1 MTSEIMSSEE
11 DCPVCFEPLLEEE
24 SPLVC
29 GHCVHMTCIVQQF
42 KPECPLCRRKLDV
55 EVSGQFP
62 DHDIPFSVQEFQE
75 QEIQEQEFQE
85 ELQDLPELQDS
96 VEQMVMEEFNQEMN
110 VNLQPEEEQKSRS
123 DLEQIINGYNRM
135 RQRVINLQEMGTQHN
150 IRVLLL
156 PVIENLNN
164 IRDTFYNYV
173 EQVHSSDMNRQEPD
187 EDYNYPE
194 ENPDYDE
201 ENPDEA
207 YDYPDEENEREN

>member
-1 MTSEIMSSEE
+1 MS

-29 GHCVHMTCIVQQF
+29 GHCVHMTCVVQQF

-55 EVSGQFP
+55 EVSGVP
-62 DHDIPFSVQEFQE
+62 PEPYVPISEQEFQE
-75 QEIQEQEFQE
+75 QEFQEQEF
-85 ELQDLPELQDS
+85 QDS

-110 VNLQPEEEQKSRS
+110 VNLQPDEQKSRS

-135 RQRVINLQEMGTQHN
+135 RQRVINLQGMGTQHN
-150 IRVLLL
+150 INVRVLLI

-173 EQVHSSDMNRQEPD
+173 EQVHSSDMSRQEPD